1 MGVLM
6 ANHSELAINGGPP
19 VRRSPLP
26 YRKQF
31 DEDALKKV
39 TEVFEDS
46 WKEGVDFG
54 FQGKYE
60 NIYTDNF
67 CEFMGEGYADAVCSG
82 TAGIHLALKALDIE
96 NGSDVIVSPVTDP
109 GSIAPAM
116 LLGFN
121 LVIADSKPDSFS
133 IGSKQFEEAITQN
146 TRAAILTH
154 IGGHP
159 IDLDP
164 IMEIAQAKDIKIIED
179 CSQAHG
185 ALYKGKM
192 VGRFGDI
199 AVFSTMFS
207 KNHATGGT
215 GGIVYTTSEEYY
227 RKVRPLADRGK
238 PFFSSDFDLRNPAD
252 FLFPSLNFNLDEL
265 SCAIGITTLSKLP
278 TTIKKK
284 LEIAKKINQGLEKSS
299 VVFPCRSEEHSRPSI
314 YFHTVEVDLSR
325 LKISKEK
332 FATAIAAEGIW
343 INPNYKYLASEWG
356 WISNNMDRP
365 PDTPNAVNFRNRTF
379 NILFNE
385 KFKDKE
391 IQDILECIY
400 KVESVYKR

>member
-1 MGVLM
+1 M
-6 ANHSELAINGGPP
+6 AKQSDLAINGGPQ
-19 VRRSPLP
+19 VRPSPLP
-26 YRKQF
+26 YRKLF
-31 DEDALKKV
+31 DEDVLKKI
-39 TEVFEDS
+39 TEVFENS

-54 FQGKYE
+54 FQNKYE
-60 NIYTDNF
+60 KIYTDNF

-82 TAGIHLALKALDIE
+82 TAGIYLALKALDIE
-96 NGSDVIVSPVTDP
+96 KGSDVIVSPVTDP

-121 LVIADSKPDSFS
+121 LIIADSKPGSFS
-133 IGSKQFEEAITQN
+133 IGSKQFEEAITPN

-164 IMEIAQAKDIKIIED
+164 IMDIAREKGINIIED

-192 VGRFGDI
+192 VGRFGDV

-215 GGIVYTTSEEYY
+215 GGIVFTTSEDLY
-227 RKVRPLADRGK
+227 RKIRSYADRGL
-238 PFFSSDFDLRNPAD
+238 PSHSADLDIRNPVEI
-252 FLFPSLNFNLDEL
+252 LFPSLNLNLDEL

-278 TTIKKK
+278 ETIEKK
-284 LEIAKKINQGLEKSS
+284 LAISENINCALEKSS
-299 VVFPCRSEEHSRPSI
+299 VFSPYRGEEQSRPSV
-314 YFHTVEVDLSR
+314 YFHTIEVDSSK
-325 LKISKEK
+325 LKIPKIE
-332 FATAIAAEGIW
+332 FAKAVAAEGIW
-343 INPNYKYLASEWG
+343 INPDYKYVASEWK
-356 WISNNMDRP
+356 WLSDSMNLP
-365 PDTPNAVNFRNRTF
+365 PETPNAVNFRNTTF

-385 KFKDKE
+385 KFTDSE
-391 IQDILECIY
+391 SQDILESIH
-400 KVESVYKR
+400 KVESVYKI